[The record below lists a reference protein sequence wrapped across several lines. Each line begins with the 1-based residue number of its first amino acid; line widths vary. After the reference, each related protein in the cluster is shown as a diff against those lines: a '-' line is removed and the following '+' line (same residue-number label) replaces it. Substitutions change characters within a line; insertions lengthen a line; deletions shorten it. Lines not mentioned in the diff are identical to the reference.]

1 MPEVNGPDKES
12 REKRQF
18 MREQIV
24 KPPLT
29 RKQIAKRVLACFS
42 VAVLCGGA
50 AGLTFGVVRPLAERY
65 LVPEETQESDPI
77 TIPKDDPPETS
88 PVIVETTTQE
98 PKETEP
104 IEEILQSAIERYEYT
119 SDDLVSMYSTLRS
132 VSLEADKGIVVV
144 HSVKREVD
152 WFDNPVETTGL
163 YAGAIIASTS
173 RELLILTPD
182 NAVENADS
190 IKVTF
195 GDGVEVNGTIKQADQ
210 VSGMAIVSVDVTQ
223 LEESTLE
230 SVTAL
235 KLGNSY
241 AVKQGDIIVALGS
254 PAGMAHSVNYGF
266 VSYVLRNVQVADGVT
281 RLLYADV
288 KGNANKGTFLVN
300 ASGEM
305 IGWVT
310 DQYKN
315 EGSEDMTVIMPIS
328 DYKSILEKMSNGIP
342 VPYLGIKGQEVT
354 VAMTD
359 NGLPFG
365 VYVTDSIA
373 NGPAYNAGIQNGDI
387 ITKVGEKE
395 IATIKDYQNAVENLR
410 QGEVVNV
417 IIQGNGIEEYKEL
430 EYQVTVGAR

>member
-1 MPEVNGPDKES
+1 
-12 REKRQF
+12 
-18 MREQIV
+18 
-24 KPPLT
+24 
-29 RKQIAKRVLACFS
+29 
-42 VAVLCGGA
+42 
-50 AGLTFGVVRPLAERY
+50 
-65 LVPEETQESDPI
+65 
-77 TIPKDDPPETS
+77 
-88 PVIVETTTQE
+88 
-98 PKETEP
+98 
-104 IEEILQSAIERYEYT
+104 
-119 SDDLVSMYSTLRS
+119 
-132 VSLEADKGIVVV
+132 
-144 HSVKREVD
+144 
-152 WFDNPVETTGL
+152 
-163 YAGAIIASTS
+163 
-173 RELLILTPD
+173 
-182 NAVENADS
+182 
-190 IKVTF
+190 
-195 GDGVEVNGTIKQADQ
+195 
-210 VSGMAIVSVDVTQ
+210 MAIVSVDVTQ

-230 SVTAL
+230 SVTVL

-417 IIQGNGIEEYKEL
+417 IIQRNGIEEYKEL